1 MQTLHTAEI
10 QGPYGPLTVPE
21 QVLQQIWNEKKYVA
35 EGMLTVDG
43 KALEVEF
50 PGVWNHQEGPDFL
63 NARLKVGGEEVLG
76 DVEIHFYD
84 KDWGHHGHDK
94 DPEFNRVVLHVVLF
108 PPRGEGI
115 VTQGG
120 NRPSAFVLL
129 PHLETDL
136 EQYLLDY
143 RLVKLE
149 KTGEMPL
156 VDLLAPLDK
165 EQLPGHLEAAAKL
178 RWKAKVEAMG
188 HRLAGCSWEEACHQ
202 LVLESL
208 GGRRNRA
215 VFAKVA
221 LDHPWKGWLDWHMDE
236 EALFN
241 EREGEW
247 KLAGL
252 RPAAHPKARLRQYA
266 SLASEY
272 PTWPSKLRKWKI
284 PAASGNLDPAETAA
298 FRKGNGLANIV
309 ASLADGVF
317 HGAFSKSMLHTL
329 AADVF
334 LPLLANGR
342 DEDLFPYWY
351 HWHPG
356 NFPEQ
361 LGMFLRAQC
370 SERGLVVPLSNGMQQ
385 GLLQLLNEVG
395 KTR

>member
-1 MQTLHTAEI
+1 MQTLYIAEI

-21 QVLQQIWNEKKYVA
+21 QVLQQIWDEKKFEP
-35 EGMLTVDG
+35 EGMKTVDG
-43 KALEVEF
+43 EALEVEF
-50 PGVWNHQEGPDFL
+50 PGIWNHQEGPDFL
-63 NARLKVGGEEVLG
+63 NARLKVGGKEVLG

-84 KDWGHHGHDK
+84 KDWEHHGHGK

-108 PPRGEGI
+108 PPRGDGI

-120 NRPSAFVLL
+120 NRPPTFVLL
-129 PHLETDL
+129 PHLEMDL

-156 VDLLAPLDK
+156 VELLAPLGK
-165 EQLPGHLEAAAKL
+165 ELLPWHLEGAAKL

-188 HRLAGCSWEEACHQ
+188 HRLSAHSWEEACHQ
-202 LVLESL
+202 LVMESL

-221 LDHPWKGWLDWHMDE
+221 LEHPWKSWLDWLMDE
-236 EALFN
+236 DALFK

-252 RPAAHPKARLRQYA
+252 RPAAHPKARLKQYA
-266 SLASEY
+266 ALASEH
-272 PTWPSKLRKWKI
+272 PDWPARLRKWKLPGI
-284 PAASGNLDPAETAA
+284 VEDWDPAETAA
-298 FRKGNGLANIV
+298 FRKKNGMANLV
-309 ASLADGVF
+309 QGLGEGVF

-329 AADVF
+329 VADGF
-334 LPLLANGR
+334 LPMLANER
-342 DEDLFPYWY
+342 VTALFPYWY

-361 LGMFLRAQC
+361 FGMFLRAQYE
-370 SERGLVVPLSNGMQQ
+370 ERGLVVPLSNGMQQ
-385 GLLQLLNEVG
+385 GLLQLLNEAG
-395 KTR
+395 R